1 LSHDQEIFVRDLLG
15 RSGFAN
21 VRVIAESA
29 AYHREAQRLLFVAEP
44 SRGSKREQAPLSA
57 AVA

>member
-1 LSHDQEIFVRDLLG
+1 MLERN
-15 RSGFAN
+15 GFAN

-29 AYHREAQRLLFVAEP
+29 AYHREAQRLLFMAEP
-44 SRGSKREQAPLSA
+44 ARISKRERAPLSA